1 MMHYEAKIHVGLA
14 SFFSYANLLNTVP
27 YAVSYTHLDVYKRQ
41 EWTLNRDG
49 KRICTKI
56 SVDSADRKE
65 TKNRLKLAL
74 YSMIEKGTGKSLP
87 WGTLSG
93 IRPTKIAMKCI
104 EDGMS
109 DKETYDYLKKTYLA
123 SDEKIDLSIGIAK
136 REKAL
141 LDKVDYDNGYSLYIG
156 CLLYTSRCV

>member
-1 MMHYEAKIHVGLA
+1 MKHFVVIANAYKDRDFALTNKIVA
-14 SFFSYANLLNTVP
+14 Y
-27 YAVSYTHLDVYKRQ
+27 
-41 EWTLNRDG
+41 
-49 KRICTKI
+49 
-56 SVDSADRKE
+56 
-65 TKNRLKLAL
+65 
-74 YSMIEKGTGKSLP
+74 IEQKG
-87 WGTLSG
+87 GTLSG

-109 DKETYDYLKKTYLA
+109 DKETYDYLKETYLA

-156 CLLYTSRCV
+156 IPFCPSTCAYCSFTSYPLGVWKNRVDDYLDALEKEIDYTAQKFYQIGRAHV

>member
-1 MMHYEAKIHVGLA
+1 
-14 SFFSYANLLNTVP
+14 
-27 YAVSYTHLDVYKRQ
+27 
-41 EWTLNRDG
+41 
-49 KRICTKI
+49 
-56 SVDSADRKE
+56 
-65 TKNRLKLAL
+65 
-74 YSMIEKGTGKSLP
+74 MIEKGTGKSLP

-109 DKETYDYLKKTYLA
+109 DKETYDYLKETYLA

-156 CLLYTSRCV
+156 IPFCPSTCAYCSFTSYPLGVWKTAWMIISTHSRRR